1 MGSSVQTMRSLA
13 SAVGAASDP
22 DAPQVVTSLFAA
34 AAEGIRRALG
44 TDRARVAVSLPDA
57 ASRLRTVWAEG
68 DGGDRGRL
76 RATRRMAFV
85 SKTSQRVVLTSG
97 RGAVVAF
104 IPLLDGETAVG
115 VLEVSVPDAVPEHGW
130 PALEAIAT
138 QLAVALQALLVRRRL
153 ERRVGGLEELVS
165 LAGRLLAAT
174 SDEGIVRAAARF
186 LFARRGGP
194 VAAWIGHDAEAP
206 LRFAF
211 ALGLSQRAER
221 RLGDEVRQ
229 IRAWSRAGLEER
241 DRLLRRFARVAGC
254 QAEAVDGGR
263 ALILAPSAGADR
275 GAELPELGPLVRS
288 ALGRRHPTVRP
299 APEGEREV
307 GMAWAGHE
315 LRRPLIGIRA
325 VLEFL
330 LREEA
335 DEGRRW
341 MLIRSV
347 GELQRL
353 ADLTD
358 GLLRWSATETPLD
371 RRRVDLSQVVRRA
384 VASCG
389 FETGQEGRI
398 DVRTNGPVPLRADP
412 EQLGVAIANL
422 IRNALAYSP
431 DGVPV
436 TVRVDRRDGWGRVLV
451 RDRGPGVPRDE
462 RGSIFQPFVRGVG
475 GAARPGTG
483 LGLFIA
489 RRIVE
494 AHGGRIGMDAE
505 TRGATFWIELPVGSS

>member
-1 MGSSVQTMRSLA
+1 MA
-13 SAVGAASDP
+13 SALRAGSDP
-22 DAPQVVTSLFAA
+22 EAPHTVAGLFAA
-34 AAEGIRRALG
+34 AARGIRGALG
-44 TDRARVAVSLPDA
+44 TDRARVSVSLPDA
-57 ASRLRTVWAEG
+57 AARLRTVWAEP

-85 SKTSQRVVLTSG
+85 TRTSQRVVLTSG

-104 IPLLDGETAVG
+104 LPLLEGDDAIG
-115 VLEVSVPDAVPEHGW
+115 VLEVSVPEPVPVHRW
-130 PALEAIAT
+130 PAVEAIGD
-138 QLAVALQALLVRRRL
+138 QLAVALRGLLVRRRL
-153 ERRVGGLEELVS
+153 ERRVTGLEELVS
-165 LAGRLLAAT
+165 LSGRLLAAT

-186 LFARRGGP
+186 VFARRGGP
-194 VAAWIGHDAEAP
+194 VAVWMGHDAAAR

-211 ALGLSQRAER
+211 ALGLAPRAER
-221 RLGDEVRQ
+221 RLEEELRQ
-229 IRAWSRAGLEER
+229 VGAWSRTGADER
-241 DRLLRRFARVAGC
+241 ERLLRRYARIAGC

-263 ALILAPSAGADR
+263 ALLLAPRPPAD
-275 GAELPELGPLVRS
+275 GELPELGPLVRA
-288 ALGRRHPTVRP
+288 ALGRRRPTVR
-299 APEGEREV
+299 AGVDGEREV

-315 LRRPLIGIRA
+315 LRRPLIGVRA

-330 LREEA
+330 LREET

-341 MLIRSV
+341 MLTRSV

-358 GLLRWSATETPLD
+358 GLLRWTTAEAPLE
-371 RRRVDLSQVVRRA
+371 RRPVDLSQVVRRS

-398 DVRTNGPVPLRADP
+398 DLRTDGPVPLDADP

-431 DGVPV
+431 DGSPV
-436 TVRVDRRDGWGRVLV
+436 TVRVDRRDGHAQVLV

-462 RGSIFQPFVRGVG
+462 EGSIFQPFVRGVG

-489 RRIVE
+489 KTIVE
-494 AHGGRIGMDAE
+494 AHGGRIGMDTAR
-505 TRGATFWIELPVGSS
+505 RGATFWIELPVGSS